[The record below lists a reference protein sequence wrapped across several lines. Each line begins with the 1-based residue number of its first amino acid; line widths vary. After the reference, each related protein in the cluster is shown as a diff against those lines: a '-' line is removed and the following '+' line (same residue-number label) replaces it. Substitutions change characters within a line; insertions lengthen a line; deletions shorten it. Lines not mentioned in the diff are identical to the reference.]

1 MIMPFIFI
9 LSDALIVTSLDT
21 ITSIL
26 SGIIIFGIL
35 GNLAHETG
43 IDDITAVVKGG
54 TGLAFVSYPDAIA
67 KFEFMPQIFSVVFFF
82 MLFILGIGSN
92 VGLCVCLTSVVR
104 DRFRSVT
111 HMRAILMVASVQFAI
126 GCLYVTPVSA
136 KDIEYNFKIITNN
149 KTTGRSISFESRGL
163 FWCVLD
169 HLCASHWRTDC
180 SWLGV
185 WC

>member
-1 MIMPFIFI
+1 M
-9 LSDALIVTSLDT
+9 TSLDT
-21 ITSIL
+21 VTSVL

-111 HMRAILMVASVQFAI
+111 HMRAILMVAGVQFAI
-126 GCLYVTPVSA
+126 GCLYVTPVSD
-136 KDIEYNFKIITNN
+136 KGF
-149 KTTGRSISFESRGL
+149 
-163 FWCVLD
+163 
-169 HLCASHWRTDC
+169 
-180 SWLGV
+180 
-185 WC
+185 

>member
-1 MIMPFIFI
+1 M
-9 LSDALIVTSLDT
+9 TSLDT
-21 ITSIL
+21 VTSIL

-67 KFEFMPQIFSVVFFF
+67 KFEFMPQIFSVIFFF
-82 MLFILGIGSN
+82 MLFVLGIGSN

-111 HMRAILMVASVQFAI
+111 HMCAILMVASVQFAI
-126 GCLYVTPVSA
+126 GCCYVTPVSA
-136 KDIEYNFKIITNN
+136 TTLENNWKYNSKCIQ
-149 KTTGRSISFESRGL
+149 TGRSISFESRGL

-185 WC
+185 WR